1 MDGLNQN
8 FQSRVVI
15 DTLTQDWHS
24 SPSSGVR
31 RIYLERD
38 NYSEFAKAS
47 SIVEYEADSSFQ
59 THTHENGEEFLVLN
73 GTFSMKMAIILLVHM
88 LEIPMEALILHLV
101 KTGCKILVKLRQ
113 FDKNDK
119 SRIVIREDDY
129 KWLPGICQG
138 LTVMPL
144 HSYQSEHSALVKWEP
159 HTKFSNHSHW
169 GGEEIYILRGT
180 LFDEF
185 GVYKKGTWIRSPHM
199 SSHNPYTTND
209 GALIFVKTGHINE

>member
-1 MDGLNQN
+1 MLSNNYKTALVTGA
-8 FQSRVVI
+8 
-15 DTLTQDWHS
+15 
-24 SPSSGVR
+24 SSGIGESVVR
-31 RIYLERD
+31 
-38 NYSEFAKAS
+38 
-47 SIVEYEADSSFQ
+47 
-59 THTHENGEEFLVLN
+59 
-73 GTFSMKMAIILLVHM
+73 LLCKKGYKVS
-88 LEIPMEALILHLV
+88 ALARRGSKLQRLS
-101 KTGCKILVKLRQ
+101 KETGCKILVKLRQ

-209 GALIFVKTGHINE
+209 GALIFVKTGHIHE